1 MTAILLRLRRVLA
14 RVLPRRVGPVLG
26 VERDDLYRGR
36 RKHGEVEVVRV
47 HPLVVLDA
55 PVSSHESC
63 SVGVSPLTITDYKT
77 CTYQRALRISFTLRL
92 S

>member
-1 MTAILLRLRRVLA
+1 MRTQAPFLRLRRVLA

-36 RKHGEVEVVRV
+36 REHGDVEVVRI

-63 SVGVSPLTITDYKT
+63 PVGV
-77 CTYQRALRISFTLRL
+77 FHLRL
-92 S
+92 QITRLVHTNVLCDTH

>member
-1 MTAILLRLRRVLA
+1 MRTQAPFLRLRRVLA

-63 SVGVSPLTITDYKT
+63 DDDVFHLLEQITGPIHT
-77 CTYQRALRISFTLRL
+77 T
-92 S
+92 